1 MCVPLDPACI
11 VGGITDVASGSA
23 FQSIA
28 DSTGQAAGD
37 FLVSSLTWWV
47 STPSVDP
54 TDSTIATLQARTV
67 PLVVIIMM
75 VSVLVQAIRMII
87 TRKKDPLVTVGV
99 GLLRYFLV
107 NALGITVIAGA
118 LQASDAL
125 SSWLVAQSMND
136 FATHMQG
143 LLSSAVLTNPFAL
156 LALGALGFI
165 LAVIQWLLGF
175 LRQAGILVLAVML
188 PLAASGSLTQSTRIW
203 LNRMLPWM
211 VSLIVYK
218 PCAALIYSVG
228 FSFMANGQDLST
240 VLTGIMILIL
250 ACIAMPTL
258 LKFFSWGGVELGRR
272 SGGGGGGMMG
282 AVGAMSLAGSSSG
295 SSGVTQAAYMDAQGP
310 QTAPPSGAS
319 LTGGGASVGPDG
331 AGPAAAATQSG
342 VSGASTSAAGAGA
355 SSGVAG
361 SGAAGG
367 ATAAGAAA
375 AAGPAAGAVAAGE
388 AAHAGYQAA
397 QGAASNLSSN
407 PTTGE

>member
-1 MCVPLDPACI
+1 MCVPLDPSCI
-11 VGGITDVASGSA
+11 IGGVTDVASGSA

-54 TDSTIATLQARTV
+54 TDSTIATLQARTI

-75 VSVLVQAIRMII
+75 VSVLVQAIRMIL

-107 NALGITVIAGA
+107 NALGITLIAGA

-143 LLSSAVLTNPFAL
+143 LLSSAVLSNPFAL
-156 LALGALGFI
+156 LALGAVGFI

-218 PCAALIYSVG
+218 PCAALIYAVG

-272 SGGGGGGMMG
+272 SGGGGGMMG

-319 LTGGGASVGPDG
+319 LTGGGASTGPDG
-331 AGPAAAATQSG
+331 AGPAAGATQSG
-342 VSGASTSAAGAGA
+342 VSGASGAGA
-355 SSGVAG
+355 TAG
-361 SGAAGG
+361 SETAGAAGGAAGG